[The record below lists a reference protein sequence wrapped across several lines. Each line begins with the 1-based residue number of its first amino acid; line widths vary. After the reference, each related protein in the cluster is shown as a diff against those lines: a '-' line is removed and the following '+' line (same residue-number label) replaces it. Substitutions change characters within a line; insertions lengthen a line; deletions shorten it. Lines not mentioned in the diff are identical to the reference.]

1 MWQHDK
7 DLLEVLKEL
16 KLFLDL
22 ALAVMVKV
30 RQILRNVIGVV
41 NFD

>member
-7 DLLEVLKEL
+7 DFLEVLKEL